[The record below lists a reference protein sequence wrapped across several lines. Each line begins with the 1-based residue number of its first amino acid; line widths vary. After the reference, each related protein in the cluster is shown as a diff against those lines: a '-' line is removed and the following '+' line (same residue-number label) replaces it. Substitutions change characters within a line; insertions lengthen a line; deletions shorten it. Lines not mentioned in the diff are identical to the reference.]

1 MKKKLFNL
9 QAVVD
14 EWASSLFRVYANILM
29 LYLDKFI
36 IIFVL
41 K

>member
-29 LYLDKFI
+29 LYLDKCI